1 MKLNTNFYTRLMAGA
16 AASTFVF
23 APALAQ
29 EADTEPETVTTV
41 PSDDEP
47 EARQEKVR
55 VTGSLLRRDE
65 YSSTSPIQVI
75 TSEVSTLEGLVDTAD
90 ILQGSSV
97 AAGSVQ
103 LNNQFQGFVVEGG
116 TGINSISLRGLGAQ
130 RSLVLLNGRR
140 PGPAGTRGQVGSFDL
155 NVIPRSA
162 ITQVEILKDGAS
174 SVYGS
179 DAVAGVVNIITR
191 TSVDAPEV
199 TVQYNQPFE
208 SGGESFSIDGA
219 FGLNFDTGN
228 IVVSGQYTLRED
240 LSIGDRDYLACP
252 QDIVYD
258 ANTGERIDR
267 EDRSITA
274 GTSYGGCSTGNLYHN
289 TIIDAFDLNNRFVP
303 SPDGV
308 TDTWIN
314 PVGIPVSFPGY
325 RLRNSGRYDDGP
337 GAVAYYEDVI
347 NAPFVLNSDAINKQE
362 LTSLYATSDFEIAG
376 VNWDTEWLWTKR
388 ETTAEGW
395 RQFFPYIGSATLAPY
410 GYGYANDPTYDNPF
424 QSLVISIMP
433 FVSNTDVEVEYYSIA
448 SGLDGEFG
456 NWGFLE
462 DWAWSVDFV
471 TSKSEGTYGGL
482 EILNSLS
489 GDWFESDDAPTYD
502 PFDPN
507 VLSGADTS
515 WYDQVSSYEQG
526 MTTYEQT
533 VLTGIVTGPVFE
545 LPAGAVQVAFG
556 IEGREYSIDD
566 QPSEASKNGDLWG
579 KTSALVTKGEDDVFE
594 YFGEIEVPILAG
606 MPFAEEVTFNGSYRT
621 FNYASY
627 GVDDVYKVGLNWQ
640 ITPEIRVRGTKG
652 TSYRAP
658 ALYELF
664 LGNQT
669 SFAGQFNIDPCVN
682 WGAPENTN
690 QNLRANCEAAGIP
703 SDYSPVAPSAEVI
716 TGGGKDVLD
725 AETSEASTVGIVWTP
740 SFADFSIAV
749 DYFDITVED
758 QVGRLGAAAILGGC
772 YGAQNYP
779 NQFCDLFVRNPGS
792 DPLSPYAIVTVN
804 DSFLNINEQS
814 TRGIDISARYEK
826 SLDFGDLVAEVQAT
840 RTLEDVS
847 LLFDSEA
854 ESGYDTDDFNGT
866 IGDPEWVSNGRVSL
880 TRGDFTYSWLF
891 DYVDQTNNA
900 ELFNNLIYSYSG
912 REATQIYHAEARFYH
927 DVSVR
932 WQGDTITIT
941 GGISNLLDSE
951 PPFISDG
958 TASRRGNVPLVGS
971 YDLRGRTAF
980 IRATKT
986 F

>member
-29 EADTEPETVTTV
+29 EVDTDEPETITTV
-41 PSDDEP
+41 DTDDEP

-65 YSSTSPIQVI
+65 YSSASPIQVI

-103 LNNQFQGFVVEGG
+103 FNNQFNGYVVEGG
-116 TGINSISLRGLGAQ
+116 TGINSVSLRGLGAQ

-155 NVIPRSA
+155 NVIPRSV

-174 SVYGS
+174 SIYGS
-179 DAVAGVVNIITR
+179 DAVAGVANVITR
-191 TSVDAPEV
+191 TAVDTPEV

-228 IVVSGQYTLRED
+228 IVVAAQYTLRED
-240 LSIGDRDYLACP
+240 LSVGDRDYLSCP

-258 ANTGERIDR
+258 ASTGERIDR
-267 EDRSITA
+267 EDRSILA
-274 GTSYGGCSTGNLYHN
+274 GTSLSGCSNIYFN
-289 TIIDAFDLNNRFVP
+289 TLIDGFSGVRYVP
-303 SPDGV
+303 TQDGSTIV
-308 TDTWIN
+308 T
-314 PVGIPVSFPGY
+314 PGPLGIT
-325 RLRNSGRYDDGP
+325 GP
-337 GAVAYYEDVI
+337 GIEGYAPRTNGTYANGGQAYYND
-347 NAPFVLNSDAINKQE
+347 VLNDARYLSQDAINKQE
-362 LTSLYATSDFEIAG
+362 LTSIFLSSDFELPFLNGA
-376 VNWDTEWLWTKR
+376 NWDTEFLFTRR

-395 RQFFPYIGSATLAPY
+395 RQFFPYIGSASLYPY
-410 GYGYANDPTYDNPF
+410 GYGYANDPTYENPYYT
-424 QSLVISIMP
+424 LVRPVMMFPSGADIS
-433 FVSNTDVEVEYYSIA
+433 VDYYSF
-448 SGLDGEFG
+448 STGLEGEFG
-456 NWGFLE
+456 FGGFLE
-462 DWAWSVDFV
+462 DWAWSVNAM
-471 TSKSEGTYGGL
+471 TSKSDGSYGAL
-482 EILNSLS
+482 EILTSLS
-489 GDWFESDDAPTYD
+489 GDWLYSDDAPLYD
-502 PFDPN
+502 PFDPA
-507 VLSGADTS
+507 VLNGTDTS
-515 WYDQVSSYEQG
+515 WYDLISSYETG
-526 MTTYEQT
+526 NTEYEQSSFT
-533 VLTGIVTGPVFE
+533 AVVTGPIFE
-545 LPAGAVQVAFG
+545 LPAGEVQVAFG
-556 IEGREYSIDD
+556 IEGREFSIDD
-566 QPSEASKNGDLWG
+566 QPSEESINGNLWG
-579 KTSALVTKGEDDVFE
+579 KSSALVTQGEDDVFE

-606 MPFAEEVTFNGSYRT
+606 QPFAEELTVNASYRT

-627 GVDDVYKVGLNWQ
+627 GVDDVYKLGMNWQ
-640 ITPEIRVRGTKG
+640 ITPEFRLRATQG

-669 SFAGQFNIDPCVN
+669 SFLGQTSIDPCID
-682 WGAPENTN
+682 WGNSSN
-690 QNLRANCEAAGIP
+690 QNLRTNCAAAGIP
-703 SDYSPVAPSAEVI
+703 EDYVGAATSATIV
-716 TGGGKDVLD
+716 TGGGKDVLE
-725 AETSEASTVGIVWTP
+725 AETSDAVTVGFVWTP
-740 SFADFSIAV
+740 SFTDFSLAI
-749 DYFDITVED
+749 DYFDITVND
-758 QVGRLGAAAILGGC
+758 QVGRLGASAILGGC
-772 YGAQNYP
+772 YAAQNFP
-779 NQFCDLFVRNPGS
+779 NAFCDLFERNPS
-792 DPLSPYAIVTVN
+792 DDPLAPNAITTVA

-814 TRGIDISARYEK
+814 TRGIDITARYEK

-847 LLFDSEA
+847 LLFDSSE
-854 ESGYDTDDFNGT
+854 ESGFDTDDFNGT

-891 DYVDQTNNA
+891 DYIDQTNNA
-900 ELFNNLIYSYSG
+900 ELFSSTIYSYYG
-912 REATQIYHAEARFYH
+912 RSADQIYHAEARFYH

-941 GGISNLLDSE
+941 GGISNVLDSE
-951 PPFISDG
+951 PPLISTG
-958 TASRRGNVPLVGS
+958 TASRRGNVPLVGG

-980 IRATKT
+980 LRATKT